1 MSHRTGLEVSH
12 AAAEAVKLAHVE
24 VVAAYPITPNTHVP
38 ERIAEMVANG
48 ELDAEFIPVE
58 SEHSAMSA
66 CVGSSATG
74 ARTFTA
80 TSGQGLELMHEV
92 MTVASSMRLPIVLSL
107 ANRAL
112 SSPLSVWGDHSDVMA
127 IRDCGWIQVFAEN
140 GQQTFDLLLWAFRV
154 GEDPRV
160 SFPVIVNFDGFHVTH
175 VIEPVFIADQEEV
188 DRYLPPFKP
197 NAVLDPRRPVTMGAY
212 GPPFIYSETK
222 KAQDFALHKSKEVML
237 QGFAEFEKI
246 FGRKYNFV
254 ETYKAEGAKTL
265 LLVIGSFAETA
276 MDLVDKLREKGE
288 AVGLVR
294 LRLWRPFPEEE
305 LRQAVRGAET
315 LIVLDRAM
323 SFGTLAPVVSEVRAA
338 LYPEEKR
345 PQIVSFVGGLGGRD
359 IRLEEFE
366 YMVKRGS
373 ELTQKGGQKELY
385 ETIGIR

>member
-1 MSHRTGLEVSH
+1 MSHRAGMEVSH

-66 CVGSSATG
+66 CVGSSAAG

-92 MTVASSMRLPIVLSL
+92 LTVASSMRLPIVLSL

-175 VIEPVFIADQEEV
+175 VIEPIFIADQDEV
-188 DRYLPPFKP
+188 DKYLPPFKP

-246 FGRKYNFV
+246 FGRKYNLV
-254 ETYKAEGAKTL
+254 ETYKAEGAKVL
-265 LLVIGSFAETA
+265 LMVIGSFAETA

-294 LRLWRPFPEEE
+294 IRLWRPFPQEE

-323 SFGTLAPVVSEVRAA
+323 SFGTLAPVVSEIKAA
-338 LYPEEKR
+338 LYPVENR
-345 PQIVSFVGGLGGRD
+345 PKIISFVGGLGGRD
-359 IRLEEFE
+359 IRVEEFE

-373 ELTQKGGQKELY
+373 ELAQKGQEEAY

>member
-92 MTVASSMRLPIVLSL
+92 LTVASSMRLPIVLSL

-222 KAQDFALHKSKEVML
+222 KAQDFALHQSKAVML

-254 ETYKAEGAKTL
+254 ETYKAEGAKVL
-265 LLVIGSFAETA
+265 LMVIGSFAETA

-294 LRLWRPFPEEE
+294 IRLWRPFPQEE

-323 SFGTLAPVVSEVRAA
+323 SFGTLAPVVSEIKAA

-345 PQIVSFVGGLGGRD
+345 PKIVKFCRRSGRPRYPAGRIRIHGEKRVRTGAKRPGRD
-359 IRLEEFE
+359 L
-366 YMVKRGS
+366 
-373 ELTQKGGQKELY
+373 
-385 ETIGIR
+385 

>member
-12 AAAEAVKLAHVE
+12 AAAEAVKLARVE

-66 CVGSSATG
+66 CVGSSAAG

-92 MTVASSMRLPIVLSL
+92 MSVASSMRLPIVLSL

-175 VIEPVFIADQEEV
+175 VIEPVFIADQAEV

-222 KAQDFALHKSKEVML
+222 KAQDFALHQAKEVML

-254 ETYKAEGAKTL
+254 ETYKAEGAKVL
-265 LLVIGSFAETA
+265 LMVIGSFAETA

-294 LRLWRPFPEEE
+294 IRLWRPFPQEE

-323 SFGTLAPVVSEVRAA
+323 CFGTLAPVVSEVKAA

-345 PQIVSFVGGLGGRD
+345 PRIVSFVGGLGGRD
-359 IRLEEFE
+359 VRLEEFE
-366 YMVKRGS
+366 YMVKRGI
-373 ELTQKGGQKELY
+373 ELAQKGQEEIY

>member
-92 MTVASSMRLPIVLSL
+92 LTVASSMRLPIVLSL

-222 KAQDFALHKSKEVML
+222 KAQDFALHQSKTVML

-254 ETYKAEGAKTL
+254 ETYKAEGAKVL
-265 LLVIGSFAETA
+265 LMVIGSFAETA

-294 LRLWRPFPEEE
+294 IRLWRPFPQEE

-323 SFGTLAPVVSEVRAA
+323 SFGTLAPVVSEIKAA

-345 PQIVSFVGGLGGRD
+345 PKIVSFVGGLGGRD

-373 ELTQKGGQKELY
+373 ELAQKGQEEIY